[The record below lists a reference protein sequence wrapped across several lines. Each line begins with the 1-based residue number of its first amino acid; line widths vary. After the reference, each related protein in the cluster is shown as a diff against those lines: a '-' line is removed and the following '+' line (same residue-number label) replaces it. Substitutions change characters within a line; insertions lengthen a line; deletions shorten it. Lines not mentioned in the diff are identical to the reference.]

1 MKNEERSHIL
11 KMIADGK
18 ITAEEGLTLLRALE
32 ETQQEEKRL
41 EDPSARFTAEESTT
55 NEPETGP
62 TPARLREAARR
73 LWHIPL
79 WVGIIIVLLSGW
91 GMYTLLATHHL
102 NFWFY
107 CLLAPFL
114 LGVGLMALAV
124 NSRTARWL
132 VVDIRQKPGAKPGHI
147 FFGFPLPLKCLAW
160 GARTF
165 GRNIP
170 DAERAN
176 VSAAI
181 EVLESGLP
189 DDAPLLIHTGEDE
202 DGTSVQVYLG

>member
-1 MKNEERSHIL
+1 MTNEERSHIL
-11 KMIADGK
+11 RMVADGK
-18 ITAEEGLTLLRALE
+18 ITAEEGVTLLRALE
-32 ETQQEEKRL
+32 EAQHEE
-41 EDPSARFTAEESTT
+41 EGVANQSAQFVVEKGVMGES
-55 NEPETGP
+55 ESGP
-62 TPARLREAARR
+62 TPARLRDAARR

-79 WVGIIIVLLSGW
+79 WVGVAAVILSGW
-91 GMYTLLATHHL
+91 GMYTLLAAHYL

-107 CLLAPFL
+107 CLIAPFL
-114 LGVGLMALAV
+114 LGVGLIALAV

-132 VVDIRQKPGAKPGHI
+132 VVDIRQKPGAKPGRI

-176 VSAAI
+176 VSAAV
-181 EVLESGLP
+181 EMLESGLS
-189 DDAPLLIHTGEDE
+189 DDEPLLIHTGEDE